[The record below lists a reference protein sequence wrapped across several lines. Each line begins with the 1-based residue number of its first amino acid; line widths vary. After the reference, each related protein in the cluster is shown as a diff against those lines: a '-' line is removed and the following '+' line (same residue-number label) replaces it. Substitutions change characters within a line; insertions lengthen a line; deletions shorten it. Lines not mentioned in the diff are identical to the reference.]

1 MVGLMAKSDSIVS
14 LKMPVDK
21 HQHTNDLK
29 EKFCLS
35 TAYLA
40 PVAYYQ
46 ILANAKEVLFEQ
58 HESYSKQS
66 YRNRCVIA
74 TANGLMELSIPIE
87 KTSKSGS
94 SIKDIRISYHANWQ
108 TNHWKSILSAYN
120 SSPFLEYYMDDLAP
134 FYEQK
139 WDFLWDF
146 NHNFQ
151 QKILELIDLEP
162 NIKLTS
168 NYQKTY
174 PADWQDFREILHPK
188 KQLPTTNFPPYYQVF
203 SQKFGFQPNLS
214 ILDLLLNM
222 GNETILHLQKR

>member
-1 MVGLMAKSDSIVS
+1 MVGFTEKSDSIVS
-14 LKMPVDK
+14 LKMPADR
-21 HQHTNDLK
+21 HQHNSDLK

-40 PVAYYQ
+40 PVSYYQ
-46 ILANAKEVLFEQ
+46 ILANAEEILLEQ
-58 HESYSKQS
+58 HENYSKQS

-87 KTSKSGS
+87 KPSKSS
-94 SIKDIRISYHANWQ
+94 NSIKDIRISYHTDWQ
-108 TNHWKSILSAYN
+108 ANHWKSILSAYN
-120 SSPFLEYYMDDLAP
+120 SSPFLEYYIDDLVP

-139 WDFLWDF
+139 WCFLWDF
-146 NHNFQ
+146 NQDFQ

-188 KQLPTTNFPPYYQVF
+188 KQLPTANFHPYYQVF
-203 SQKFGFQPNLS
+203 SQKYGFQPNLS

-222 GNETILHLQKR
+222 GNETILHL